1 MGLQTM
7 SSSPASEPSRIRVV
21 LSEQREALRTEIDR
35 AFARIERDCAE
46 ETARALQAAAVRL
59 HVAVRRLG
67 HAQAETE
74 WAEALADSA
83 GIFAQRAAV
92 FIPEGTG
99 FRCAAARDVPNV
111 LGLEIASAPAIEA
124 ALSTGEPVAA
134 LRTAAE
140 LSEPLAA
147 ALGPGAARCLLV
159 PVRAQQ
165 RTLAVLYA
173 EGEGLD
179 ANGLE
184 AIAALAGAHR
194 IAALTPPAPAR
205 PDWSKLP
212 PSEQA
217 LHLRAQRFARVKA
230 AEMRLYHSTECLAG
244 RERQD
249 VYGALKEPIDAARDA
264 FRREFME
271 ASPAMPDYL
280 HLELIRTLANND
292 VAVLGDD
299 YPGPLF

>member
-1 MGLQTM
+1 MP
-7 SSSPASEPSRIRVV
+7 SSPAPEPSRVRLV
-21 LSEQREALRTEIDR
+21 LSEQREALRKEIER
-35 AFARIERDCAE
+35 AFARLERECAE
-46 ETARALQAAAVRL
+46 ETSRATRAAAVRL

-67 HAQAETE
+67 HAQAESE

-83 GIFAQRAAV
+83 GIFAQRAAA

-99 FRCAAARDVPNV
+99 LRCAAAREIPN
-111 LGLEIASAPAIEA
+111 LAGLEIPSAPAFA
-124 ALSTGEPVAA
+124 AAISTGEPVAA
-134 LRTAAE
+134 LRSAAE

-147 ALGPGAARCLLV
+147 ALGSGAAKCLLV

-173 EGEGLD
+173 EGDDLD

-194 IAALTPPAPAR
+194 AAALAPAAPSR

-212 PSEQA
+212 PAEQA
-217 LHLRAQRFARVKA
+217 LHLRAQRFARVRA
-230 AEMRLYHSTECLAG
+230 AEMRLYQSAACLAG

-249 VYGALKEPIDAARDA
+249 VYGALQQEIDAARDA

-292 VAVLGDD
+292 VAALGED